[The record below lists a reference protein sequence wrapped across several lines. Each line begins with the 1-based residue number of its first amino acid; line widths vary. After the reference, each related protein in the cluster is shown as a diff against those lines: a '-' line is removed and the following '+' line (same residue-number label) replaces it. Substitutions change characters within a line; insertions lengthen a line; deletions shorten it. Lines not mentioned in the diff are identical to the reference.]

1 MEGATGKAPLGILCW
16 EAGAMPRGLA
26 QLESLVGN
34 STNPASYSFPVWMY
48 RVQGANI
55 HTILENPSPKALEA
69 MIAAGKEMAAGGV
82 RAITTSCGFNAIFQ
96 KELAAA
102 LPVPVFTSSLLQVP
116 FVQRIIGATAKVC
129 IITANGSA
137 LKPEHLAAAGIER
150 TDTLV
155 IRGLEQCAQWRKIFE
170 APDEDMDLPAVRG
183 EVVGVAVEALREDP
197 AIRAFVLECT
207 DLPPFAADIRK
218 ATGLPVFDYI
228 SMVHHV
234 LEAIGGFQPE

>member
-1 MEGATGKAPLGILCW
+1 MNETTITPPLGILCW
-16 EAGAMPRGLA
+16 EPGAMPRGLA
-26 QLESLVGN
+26 QLEGLVGN

-48 RVQGANI
+48 RVKGANI

-69 MIAAGKEMAAGGV
+69 MIAAGKEMASASV

-96 KELAAA
+96 NELAEA

-116 FVQRIIGATAKVC
+116 FVQHIVGQNAKVC

-137 LKPEHLAAAGIER
+137 LKPAHLAAAGIER
-150 TDTLV
+150 TDNLV
-155 IRGLEQCAQWRKIFE
+155 IRGLEGCAQWRKIFE

-183 EVVGVAVEALREDP
+183 EVVGVAVEALRQEP

-207 DLPPFAADIRK
+207 DLPPFAPDIRK

-234 LEAIGGFQPE
+234 IEAVTIMEP